1 MVDKVEANRNIKI
14 YSTELEKWQ
23 SLSRGLMSRDEM
35 QLVDKKIECLRGRIS
50 NLRSM
55 LLQ

>member
-35 QLVDKKIECLRGRIS
+35 QTVDRKIETLKHWIK
-50 NLRSM
+50 NLRDM
-55 LLQ
+55 LS